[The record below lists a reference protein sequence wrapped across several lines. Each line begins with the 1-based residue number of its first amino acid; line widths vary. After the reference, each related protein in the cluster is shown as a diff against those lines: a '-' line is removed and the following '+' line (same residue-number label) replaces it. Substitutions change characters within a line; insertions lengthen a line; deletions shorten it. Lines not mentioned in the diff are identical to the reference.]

1 MLSSDR
7 DEDILVV
14 SDPASSVILKIE
26 IKKMPLKLSAQVL
39 QSYSTD
45 AKVPVSLVRHILDFL
60 MFADVSATGGI
71 IRMNLETGM
80 ESLALP
86 RTEFCQ
92 PHGLA
97 VLNDEE
103 IIFSDVTSHQVKKL
117 AEGQNVTL
125 QPLIILLLI
134 LRVPKGVSHL
144 FHLSQNP

>member
-1 MLSSDR
+1 
-7 DEDILVV
+7 
-14 SDPASSVILKIE
+14 
-26 IKKMPLKLSAQVL
+26 
-39 QSYSTD
+39 
-45 AKVPVSLVRHILDFL
+45 